1 MGITIIDPGHF
12 KTEWI
17 IFLEVMKNIESKFTN
32 IEFMHSRVSNDPY
45 EFF

>member
-17 IFLEVMKNIESKFTN
+17 VFLEVMKSIENKLEN
-32 IEFMHSRVSNDPY
+32 IEFIHSKVSKDPY
-45 EFF
+45 EFL